1 MAHSLSW
8 IDTDELNALFEV
20 LGARRGQSAAKP
32 SPESQIAADSWELGA
47 RRPTSRRARATEP
60 QPAAEDLLS
69 PPATAPTRAARS
81 VVRAASSS
89 PAVAAAPRG
98 PRIEPFRP
106 DASASL
112 ATRMEQFF
120 DWALGQAPVLG
131 AVIADNQGLV
141 VGRRQAGELEAAL
154 AISMEQLCGRVSALF
169 ADEPTE
175 KKAEVAGHV
184 VLRHKGRL
192 LITVWT
198 PTDYGRYYGV
208 LIGRSV
214 PGAELL
220 ELAGQG
226 LATVFAG

>member
-8 IDTDELNALFEV
+8 IDSDELNALFEV
-20 LGARRGQSAAKP
+20 LGPRRGQRAATEP
-32 SPESQIAADSWELGA
+32 PETQMSADSWADLGA
-47 RRPTSRRARATEP
+47 RRPAPRRARAISP
-60 QPAAEDLLS
+60 QPVAEDLLA
-69 PPATAPTRAARS
+69 PPTSAPARAPRRAA
-81 VVRAASSS
+81 
-89 PAVAAAPRG
+89 PAAAPAQRG

-106 DASASL
+106 DPSASL

-120 DWALGQAPVLG
+120 DWTLRQGPVLG

-141 VGRRQAGELEAAL
+141 VGRRDAGELEAAL
-154 AISMEQLCGRVSALF
+154 AISLEQLCGRVSALF
-169 ADEPTE
+169 TDEPTE
-175 KKAEVAGHV
+175 KRAEVAGHV

-192 LITVWT
+192 LITVWIA
-198 PTDYGRYYGV
+198 TDYGRYYVV

-220 ELAGQG
+220 ELTGQG

>member
-20 LGARRGQSAAKP
+20 LGPRRGQSAAKP
-32 SPESQIAADSWELGA
+32 SPESQIATDSWAELGA
-47 RRPTSRRARATEP
+47 RRPTRRARPTAP
-60 QPAAEDLLS
+60 QPVVDDLLS
-69 PPATAPTRAARS
+69 PPASPVAARARPA
-81 VVRAASSS
+81 VRA
-89 PAVAAAPRG
+89 PAAAPAPRG

-106 DASASL
+106 HAGASL
-112 ATRMEQFF
+112 AARMEQFF
-120 DWALGQAPVLG
+120 DWALGHAPVLG

-141 VGRRQAGELEAAL
+141 VGRREAGELEAAL

-169 ADEPTE
+169 AEEPTE

-198 PTDYGRYYGV
+198 PTEYGRYYGV
-208 LIGRSV
+208 LIGRSL
-214 PGAELL
+214 PGADLL

-226 LATVFAG
+226 LATLFAG

>member
-20 LGARRGQSAAKP
+20 LGPRGGQRAATEP
-32 SPESQIAADSWELGA
+32 PESQIAPDTWGELGA
-47 RRPTSRRARATEP
+47 RRPSSRRARPAAP

-69 PPATAPTRAARS
+69 PPASAPARAPRAR
-81 VVRAASSS
+81 
-89 PAVAAAPRG
+89 PAVRTQAMAPASRG
-98 PRIEPFRP
+98 PGIEPFRP
-106 DASASL
+106 TADASL

-120 DWALGQAPVLG
+120 DWALKQTPVLG

-141 VGRRQAGELEAAL
+141 VGRREAGELEAAL

-169 ADEPTE
+169 TDEPTE
-175 KKAEVAGHV
+175 KRAEVAGHV

-220 ELAGQG
+220 ELTGQG